1 MLREWRRKRRLTQQ
15 DGAEAAEV
23 STRHLSCV
31 ETGKAQPSRE
41 MLLVLGSAL
50 ELPLRERNLLLRA
63 SGHPPAY
70 PETDLDAPEMAPV
83 RETLRVILENSEPNP
98 VVVADGAYELVQM
111 NRSMM
116 ALAMW
121 LGVPATNLI
130 RSVFHELRP
139 FIANWDD
146 VARVT
151 IDRLHRELLHTGDP
165 RLAALY
171 DEVSPLAPEPGWDVP
186 PVAMPV
192 RIEKDGRE
200 LVLFTTLTSLGTATD
215 VTAAELRI
223 ETYYPMDD
231 GSRALLV
238 ELTRHLP
245 G

>member
-15 DGAEAAEV
+15 DVAEAAEV

-70 PETDLDAPEMAPV
+70 PESDLTAPDMAPV
-83 RETLRVILENSEPNP
+83 RSTLDVILKNSEPNP
-98 VVVADGAYELVQM
+98 VIVADGGYDFVQM
-111 NRSMM
+111 NRSMV

-121 LGVPATNLI
+121 LGVPASNLI
-130 RSVFHELRP
+130 LSVFHELRP
-139 FIANWDD
+139 FIVNWDE
-146 VARVT
+146 VATVT
-151 IDRLHRELLHTGDP
+151 IQRLHREVLHTGDP
-165 RLAALY
+165 RLVALY
-171 DEVSPLAPEPGWDVP
+171 ESVAPLAPKPGWDVP

-192 RIEKDGRE
+192 RIRKDDTE
-200 LVLFTTLTSLGTATD
+200 IVLFTTLTSLGTATD

-223 ETYYPMDD
+223 ETYYPMND
-231 GSRALLV
+231 STRQT
-238 ELTRHLP
+238 LTQLTAHIP
-245 G
+245 